1 MEQVPAAHAGS
12 DEKPITRQPYTPPV
26 VTDLGA
32 FANPAIT
39 GSGICSDEQSG
50 GDINGCICACP
61 CPCICVP

>member
-1 MEQVPAAHAGS
+1 MDQGPVTQAGL
-12 DEKPITRQPYTPPV
+12 DEKPTTRRPYTPPV

-39 GSGICSDEQSG
+39 GSGVCSDEGTG

-61 CPCICVP
+61 CACVCVP